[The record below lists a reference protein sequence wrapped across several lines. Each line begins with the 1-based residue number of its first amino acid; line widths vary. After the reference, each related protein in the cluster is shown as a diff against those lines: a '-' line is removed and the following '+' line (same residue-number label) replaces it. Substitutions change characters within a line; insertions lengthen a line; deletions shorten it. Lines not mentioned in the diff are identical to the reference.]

1 MASCAPAR
9 KVALTVVS
17 RARRREA
24 YARELLRTA
33 PEMTRL
39 SLRSRG
45 LASRLVLG
53 SCACKGQLDEVLDR
67 YVAKP
72 KGLQPRVRD
81 ALRLACFELL
91 HLDTATQVAVSQG
104 VELVR
109 DVAPRAAGLA
119 NAVLRKVAAEER
131 PQVRAAKE
139 AVEACLSG
147 QGEAS
152 DCQLAAA
159 SGMPEWLVSTI
170 RESWGTAKA
179 AQVAL
184 SQLEPAPVWV
194 ATNTGVTTTEAA
206 FVKLQEAQ
214 TAPVPIALPGSF
226 VLEKPA
232 ALSGS
237 GLVGSVDVVVSD
249 LGSQMVSRIGAPQ
262 PGSALLEVGQG
273 RATKTLLLENA
284 AASLG
289 GAATIVAVDV
299 SESKVRLAA
308 ERVSHG
314 WEASVLSLAYDATKL
329 ADAALPPELDRT
341 FDTVFCDVP
350 CSGTGTMR
358 RHPEIPWTLKEE
370 NLAPFGLPQLQW
382 SILCAAAHRVS
393 PGGTLIYATCSICS
407 QEDQAVVEAFL
418 ATPLGSQFEVAHVCD
433 APGVLAAP
441 KPFRDLVAS
450 HATPEG
456 YFCSLPSL
464 LGPDG
469 HFAARLIRRPA
480 I

>member
-17 RARRREA
+17 RARRRDA
-24 YARELLRTA
+24 YARELLRVA

-39 SLRSRG
+39 SLKSRG

-53 SCACKGQLDEVLDR
+53 TCACVGQLDDVLDR

-119 NAVLRKVAAEER
+119 NAVLRRVAAEER
-131 PQVRAAKE
+131 PRVRAAKD
-139 AVEACLSG
+139 AVEACVADGGVIGDEL
-147 QGEAS
+147 
-152 DCQLAAA
+152 LAAA
-159 SGMPEWLVSTI
+159 SGMPEWLTATI
-170 RESWGTAKA
+170 KASWGDVKA

-194 ATNTGVTTTEAA
+194 ATNTGVTTSEAA
-206 FVKLQEAQ
+206 FAKLQEVQ

-226 VLEKPA
+226 LLEKPA
-232 ALSGS
+232 ALNGS
-237 GLVGSVDVVVSD
+237 GLIGSVDVVVSD

-262 PGSALLEVGQG
+262 PGSSLLEVGQG

-289 GAATIVAVDV
+289 GAASIVAVDV
-299 SESKVRLAA
+299 SEFKVRLAT

-329 ADAALPPELDRT
+329 ADSALPPELDRT

-358 RHPEIPWTLKEE
+358 RHPEIPWTLKQE
-370 NLAPFGLPQLQW
+370 NLEPTGLPQLQW
-382 SILCAAAHRVS
+382 SILCAAAHRVKA
-393 PGGTLIYATCSICS
+393 GGTLIYATCSICT
-407 QEDQAVVEAFL
+407 QEDQAVLDAFL
-418 ATPLGSQFEVAHVCD
+418 TTPLGSQFEVANVCD
-433 APGVLAAP
+433 APGVAAAP
-441 KPFRDLVAS
+441 EPFQELVAS
-450 HATPEG
+450 HTTPEG
-456 YFCSLPSL
+456 YFCSLPAL

-469 HFAARLIRRPA
+469 HFAARLIRRS
-480 I
+480 